1 MLESQYK
8 LHLGNTKNILDDMIS
23 KNEKV
28 DMIFT
33 SPPYF
38 AFRKNYSGQDDG
50 EIGSIHVD
58 DYADWFLEFTK
69 RFLNVL
75 KPNGSFF
82 LNINEKIDKGVIHP
96 VLDELKYK
104 MRQQGWYLVAKPY
117 IWFKKNSMPTNC
129 KYRAIDRYEYVYHFS
144 NSTKPKFRADNCRTE
159 HSEVTKRRFK
169 KPVTTINSRD
179 GIYNSEMKELSKKG
193 SLPHN
198 VVIAASET
206 NPGILHPA
214 PFSVDLAEWFV
225 KVGSDIGDT
234 VLDPF
239 AGSSTTGVASLKNGR
254 NFIGIDLVEFNINFG
269 KKRIEHLLS
278 TGDCYIPKNK
288 LEEYGIDVNY
298 YKIKGKH
305 INNP

>member
-1 MLESQYK
+1 MKSQYK
-8 LHLGNTKNILDDMIS
+8 LHLGNSKKIISSMIEEDD
-23 KNEKV
+23 KV

-38 AFRKNYSGQDDG
+38 SMRKNYSGNDDG

-58 DYADWFLEFTK
+58 DYADWFLEFTEL
-69 RFLNVL
+69 FLKVL

-82 LNINEKIDKGVIHP
+82 LNINDKIDNGVVHP
-96 VLDELKYK
+96 VIDELKYK
-104 MRQQGWYLVAKPY
+104 MRKQGWYMVAKPY
-117 IWFKKNSMPTNC
+117 IWYKKNAMPTNC
-129 KYRAIDRYEYVYHFS
+129 KYRAIDRYEYVFHFS
-144 NSTKPKFRADNCRTE
+144 NSNKPKFIADNCRTE
-159 HSEVTKRRFK
+159 HSEVTKKRFK

-179 GIYNSEMKELSKKG
+179 GVYDSQMKVLNKNG

-214 PFSVDLAEWFV
+214 PFSVELAEWFV
-225 KVGSDIGDT
+225 KIGCNENDV

-239 AGSSTTGVASLKNGR
+239 AGSSTTGVASLKNNR

-269 KKRIEHLLS
+269 RKRLNHYLESGEL
-278 TGDCYIPKNK
+278 YIPKNL
-288 LEEYGIDVNY
+288 LEEKGIDVNY

>member
-1 MLESQYK
+1 MESQYK
-8 LHLGNTKNILDDMIS
+8 LHLGDTKKILTKMIDNGES
-23 KNEKV
+23 V

-38 AFRKNYSGQDDG
+38 AFRKNYSGNEDG

-58 DYADWFLEFTK
+58 DYADWFLEFTEK
-69 RFLNVL
+69 FLQVL

-104 MRQQGWYLVAKPY
+104 MRRQGWYLVAKPY

-144 NSTKPKFRADNCRTE
+144 NSTKPKFRADNCRVE
-159 HSEVTKRRFK
+159 HSEVTKKRFK

-179 GIYNSEMKELSKKG
+179 GIYNSEMRELNEKG

-198 VVIAASET
+198 VVVAASET

-225 KVGSDIGDT
+225 KIGSDKGDI

-239 AGSSTTGVASLKNGR
+239 AGSSTTGVASIKHNR
-254 NFIGIDLVEFNINFG
+254 KFIGIDLVEFNVKFG
-269 KKRIEHLLS
+269 KSRIEHLLS
-278 TGDCYIPKNK
+278 TGECYIPKSK
-288 LEEYGIDVNY
+288 LEDYGIDVNY
-298 YKIKGKH
+298 YKVKGKH
-305 INNP
+305 LNNP

>member
-1 MLESQYK
+1 MKSQYK
-8 LHLGNTKNILDDMIS
+8 LHLGNTKKIITDMINR
-23 KNEKV
+23 NEKV

-33 SPPYF
+33 SPPYYSM
-38 AFRKNYSGQDDG
+38 RKNYSGNDDG

-58 DYADWFLEFTK
+58 DYADWFLEFTDL
-69 RFLNVL
+69 FLKVL

-82 LNINEKIDKGVIHP
+82 LNINDKIDKGVVHP

-104 MRQQGWYLVAKPY
+104 MRKQGWYMVAKPY
-117 IWFKKNSMPTNC
+117 IWFKKNAIPTNC
-129 KYRAIDRYEYVYHFS
+129 KYRAIDRYEYVFHFS
-144 NSTKPKFRADNCRTE
+144 NSNKPKFVADNCRTE
-159 HSEVTKRRFK
+159 HSEVTKKRFQS
-169 KPVTTINSRD
+169 PVTTINSRD
-179 GIYNSEMKELSKKG
+179 GVYESEMRNLNVKG

-206 NPGILHPA
+206 NPSILHPA

-239 AGSSTTGVASLKNGR
+239 AGSSTTGVASLKNER
-254 NFIGIDLVEFNINFG
+254 NFIGIDLIEFNINFG
-269 KKRIEHLLS
+269 KKRLEHLLS

-288 LEEYGIDVNY
+288 LEEYGIDANY

>member
-8 LHLGNTKNILDDMIS
+8 LHLGNTKNILDEMIS
-23 KNEKV
+23 NGDTV

-38 AFRKNYSGQDDG
+38 AFRKNYSGKDDG
-50 EIGSIHVD
+50 EVGSIHVD
-58 DYADWFLEFTK
+58 DYADWFLEFTE
-69 RFLNVL
+69 RFLKVL

-82 LNINEKIDKGVIHP
+82 LNINEKIDNGVVHP

-104 MRQQGWYLVAKPY
+104 MSKQGWYLVAKPY

-169 KPVTTINSRD
+169 KPVTTISSRD
-179 GIYNSEMKELSKKG
+179 GVYDSKLKKLNEKG

-198 VVIAASET
+198 VVIAAAES
-206 NPGILHPA
+206 NPSVLHPA
-214 PFSVDLAEWFV
+214 PFSVELAEWFV
-225 KVGSDIGDT
+225 KIGSDVGDI

-239 AGSSTTGVASLKNGR
+239 AGSSTTGVASLKNER

-269 KKRIEHLLS
+269 RKRMEHLLS
-278 TGDCYIPKNK
+278 TGECYIPKNK
-288 LEEYGIDVNY
+288 LEEYDIDVNY